1 MTESEL
7 LNYCDL
13 VNVPVELRAAV
24 VTVLQTNK
32 HFPGVDKETMYEISG
47 WATTVSEFYAE
58 PEPGYNYETGLVD
71 EEPDLNLTLVGG

>member
-7 LNYCDL
+7 LQRCDAL
-13 VNVPVELRAAV
+13 NVPVELRAAV

-32 HFPGVDKETMYEISG
+32 HFPGVDKETMYKIAD
-47 WATTVSEFYAE
+47 WATTVSEFFAE

-71 EEPDLNLTLVGG
+71 E